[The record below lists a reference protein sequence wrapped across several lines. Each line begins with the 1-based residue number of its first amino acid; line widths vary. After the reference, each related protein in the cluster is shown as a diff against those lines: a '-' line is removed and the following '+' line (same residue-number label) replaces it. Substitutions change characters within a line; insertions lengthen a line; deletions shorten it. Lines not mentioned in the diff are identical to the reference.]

1 MELHLTDAKLMK
13 SIIDPMIPVG
23 EDLYIEISEL
33 GFRAH
38 CQGISRAWAADAVL
52 KRSKFSKIDVEDTVT
67 YYVKLKD
74 FADFMKTVQAQDELI
89 IRENTEK
96 SNLELILHSSAMT
109 KKMAI
114 RLQSSPDDFKI
125 SKFMGAK
132 QAGAVH
138 ASSEMDSD
146 LFLQAIKAAELGGP
160 EVTVTATKEELMF
173 ESTDANKSAEAT
185 IKFVNNEQVKNREF
199 KEDAE
204 SYQSIYKL
212 EYLRHVSRIKAVDDI
227 QVWMINNGPLILVY
241 SFIEDIDTEEAGY
254 LGFAVAPRV
263 KEDDM

>member
-23 EDLYIEISEL
+23 EDLYLEISDE

-52 KRSKFSKIDVEDTVT
+52 KKSKFSKIDVDGTTT

-74 FADFMKTVQAQDELI
+74 FADFMKTVQAKDELI

-96 SNLELILHSSAMT
+96 SNLELVLTSNAMT

-132 QAGAVH
+132 QGGAVN
-138 ASSEMDSD
+138 ASSEMDAD

-160 EVTVTATKEELMF
+160 EVTVTAKKTELKF

-185 IKFVNNEQVKNREF
+185 INMVNNDQIKNQEF
-199 KEDAE
+199 QEDAD

-241 SFIEDIDTEEAGY
+241 SFIEDVDTDEAGY
-254 LGFAVAPRV
+254 LGFAIAPRV